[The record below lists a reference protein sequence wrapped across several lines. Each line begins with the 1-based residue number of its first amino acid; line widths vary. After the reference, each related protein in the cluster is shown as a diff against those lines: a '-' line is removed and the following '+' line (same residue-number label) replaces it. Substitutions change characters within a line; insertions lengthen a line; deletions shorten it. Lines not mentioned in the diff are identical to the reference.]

1 MKAVCGRVRIDTRQ
15 EGDGERYISGVVPV
29 TLAEQFNGCS
39 MRAITGR
46 NKVAK

>member
-15 EGDGERYISGVVPV
+15 EGDGGRYTLGIVPV
-29 TLAEQFNGCS
+29 TLAEQVLLFNGCS

-46 NKVAK
+46 NK